1 MSEAGRVGGVG
12 FNTLAR
18 WPSSTNEENFGVV

>member
-18 WPSSTNEENFGVV
+18 WPFSKNEKIFSVV